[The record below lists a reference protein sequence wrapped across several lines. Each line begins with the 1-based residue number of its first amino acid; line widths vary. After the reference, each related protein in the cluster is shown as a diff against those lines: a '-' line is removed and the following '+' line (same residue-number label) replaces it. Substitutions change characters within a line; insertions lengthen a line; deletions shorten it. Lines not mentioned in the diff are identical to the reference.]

1 MLAIYA
7 GTSTVSGRFWLL
19 DAPDNLDIQSRRN
32 PDGAGIGWFDDDGT
46 PRLDRAPLAALDDP
60 AFARDARQV
69 RSRAMV
75 AHVRHSSG
83 TPRQLENT
91 MPFERAGRL
100 FAHNGALGDL
110 PAVKRLA
117 GRWGDDLAGDTDS
130 ERYLALVTRRA
141 TETGDLATGLARAA
155 GELAAAVPVLSLNC
169 VIATVDELVAMRYP
183 DTDTLWL
190 LRRPA
195 GPGLRGTGTDGPIR
209 VAGDQASDAHVV
221 LASEPLDDDPGWR
234 PLAPGELVHV
244 DAELHLTSM
253 QPLTSPPA
261 RPLTL

>member
-19 DAPDNLDIQSRRN
+19 DAPDNLDNQSRRN

-83 TPRQLENT
+83 TPRRLENT

-117 GRWGDDLAGDTDS
+117 GRWADDLAGDTDS

-141 TETGDLATGLARAA
+141 TETGDLATGFARAA
-155 GELAAAVPVLSLNC
+155 GELAATVPVLSLNSSSPPSMSWSPC
-169 VIATVDELVAMRYP
+169 ATPTPTPCGCFAGRLDRACAAPEQTGP
-183 DTDTLWL
+183 SGSPET
-190 LRRPA
+190 RPA
-195 GPGLRGTGTDGPIR
+195 TPT
-209 VAGDQASDAHVV
+209 
-221 LASEPLDDDPGWR
+221 
-234 PLAPGELVHV
+234 
-244 DAELHLTSM
+244 
-253 QPLTSPPA
+253 
-261 RPLTL
+261 